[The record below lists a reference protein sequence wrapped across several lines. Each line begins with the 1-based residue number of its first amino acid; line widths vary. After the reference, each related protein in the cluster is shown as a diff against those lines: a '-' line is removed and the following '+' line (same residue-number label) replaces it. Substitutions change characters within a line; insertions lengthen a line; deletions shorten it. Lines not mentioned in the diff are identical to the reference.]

1 MAAPIFFEPHLNSG
15 CSSLENTENHNS
27 GVANVRNAKSCL
39 RIRVMNTTVR
49 HSLSKWGLIFAC
61 WTFLALLFSGP
72 QVIQAARQNRA
83 AEGWN
88 SVVGELIFS
97 YIWLGLTPLAIR
109 LSRSFRI
116 EGGQRFQR
124 LTIHFLA
131 SVVFLLVHVLI
142 FTVLSSPFGW
152 YSHITPFWSLYLLLI
167 LTFIPTNVMF
177 YWGVVV
183 IDHALNYYQKLQ
195 ERELRASQLEAQ
207 LAQSQLKLL
216 KMQLHPHFLFNTLN
230 AISALIRESPD
241 EADEMVSRLGDLL
254 RMTLETAGLHEVPF
268 KKELEFLK
276 HYLGIEQTR
285 FQDRLNVVM
294 AIEPET
300 LDGLVPS
307 MILQPLVEN
316 SVRHGVAPRPEGG
329 CIKIKAWR
337 DNSMLRLEVE
347 DDGPGLCCDTPLK
360 EGVGLTNTRARVR
373 NLYGDEHG
381 LTMRNVAGGGLVVSL
396 TIPFRTMPDNSNA
409 YA

>member
-1 MAAPIFFEPHLNSG
+1 MA
-15 CSSLENTENHNS
+15 T
-27 GVANVRNAKSCL
+27 
-39 RIRVMNTTVR
+39 NTTKR
-49 HSLSKWGLIFAC
+49 HTLSKWALIFAG
-61 WTFLALLFSGP
+61 WTFLAVLFSGP
-72 QVIQAARQNRA
+72 QMIQAVRQNRSVD
-83 AEGWN
+83 GWN
-88 SVVGELIFS
+88 SVLGELIFS
-97 YIWLGLTPLAIR
+97 YIWLALTPFAIW

-116 EGGQRFQR
+116 EGGQRFKS

-131 SVVFLLVHVLI
+131 SLVFLLIDVLFFAVVSI
-142 FTVLSSPFGW
+142 PFGW
-152 YSHITPFWSLYLLLI
+152 YSHLNPFWNRYFLLI
-167 LTFIPTNVMF
+167 LNFTPSNVMF
-177 YWGVVV
+177 YWGIV
-183 IDHALNYYQKLQ
+183 IIEHALDYYRKLQ

-207 LAQSQLKLL
+207 LAQSQLQVL

-254 RMTLETAGLHEVPF
+254 RMTLETAGLQEVPF

-276 HYLGIEQTR
+276 HYLDIEQTR
-285 FQDRLNVVM
+285 FQDRLKVEMV
-294 AIEPET
+294 IESDT

-337 DNSMLRLEVE
+337 DDLLLRLEVQ
-347 DDGPGLCCDTPLK
+347 DDGPGLCGDTPLK
-360 EGVGLTNTRARVR
+360 ERVGLTNTRARVT

-381 LTMRNVAGGGLVVSL
+381 LRMRNAADGGLVVSL
-396 TIPFRTMPDNSNA
+396 SIPFRTVSANSKT

>member
-1 MAAPIFFEPHLNSG
+1 MPI
-15 CSSLENTENHNS
+15 
-27 GVANVRNAKSCL
+27 
-39 RIRVMNTTVR
+39 NTTR
-49 HSLSKWGLIFAC
+49 RQTLTKWALIFIC
-61 WTFLALLFSGP
+61 WTLLAFLFSGP
-72 QVIQAARQNRA
+72 QMIQAVRLNRA

-88 SVVGELIFS
+88 SVLGELIFS
-97 YIWLGLTPLAIR
+97 YLWLALTPLAIW

-116 EGGQRFQR
+116 EEGQRLKS

-131 SVVFLLVHVLI
+131 SLVFLLFQVLL
-142 FTVLSSPFGW
+142 FTVISIPFGW
-152 YSHITPFWSLYLLLI
+152 YSHLNPFWNRYFLLI
-167 LTFIPTNVMF
+167 LNFTPSNVMF
-177 YWGVVV
+177 YWGIIV
-183 IDHALNYYQKLQ
+183 IEHALDYYQKLQ

-207 LAQSQLKLL
+207 LAQAQLQVL

-254 RMTLETAGLHEVPF
+254 RMTLETAGLQEVPF

-276 HYLGIEQTR
+276 HYLDIEQTR
-285 FQDRLNVVM
+285 FQDRLKVEM

-337 DNSMLRLEVE
+337 DNSLLRLEVE
-347 DDGPGLCCDTPLK
+347 DDGPGLSGNTPLK
-360 EGVGLTNTRARVR
+360 EGVGLTNTRARVS

-381 LTMRNVAGGGLVVSL
+381 LKLRDAAGGGLVVSL
-396 TIPFRTMPDNSNA
+396 SIPFRTVSGSSKA

>member
-1 MAAPIFFEPHLNSG
+1 VPTDS
-15 CSSLENTENHNS
+15 
-27 GVANVRNAKSCL
+27 
-39 RIRVMNTTVR
+39 TTR
-49 HSLSKWGLIFAC
+49 HALGKWALIFAG
-61 WTFLALLFSGP
+61 WTFLAFLFSGP
-72 QVIQAARQNRA
+72 QMIQAVRLHRA
-83 AEGWN
+83 ADGWD

-97 YIWLGLTPLAIR
+97 YLWLVLTPLVIW

-116 EGGQRFQR
+116 ESGRRFKS
-124 LTIHFLA
+124 LA
-131 SVVFLLVHVLI
+131 IQFVACVVFLLVQILV
-142 FTVLSSPFGW
+142 FTVIAIPFGW
-152 YSHITPFWSLYLLLI
+152 YAHLTPFWTRYFLLI
-167 LTFIPTNVMF
+167 LNFTPSNVMF
-177 YWGVVV
+177 YSGIVV
-183 IDHALNYYQKLQ
+183 IEHALDYYQKLQ

-207 LAQSQLKLL
+207 LAQSQLQVL

-254 RMTLETAGLHEVPF
+254 RMTLDTAGLQEVPF

-276 HYLGIEQTR
+276 HYLDIEQAR
-285 FQDRLNVVM
+285 FQDRLTVEM
-294 AIEPET
+294 AIESET

-337 DNSMLRLEVE
+337 DNSLLRLEVE
-347 DDGPGLCCDTPLK
+347 DDGPGLNGDGPVK
-360 EGVGLTNTRARVR
+360 ERVGLTNTRARVS
-373 NLYGDEHG
+373 NLYGHQHDLKLRHA
-381 LTMRNVAGGGLVVSL
+381 AGGGLVVSL
-396 TIPFRTMPDNSNA
+396 SIPYRTVSGSSNG

>member
-1 MAAPIFFEPHLNSG
+1 MPT
-15 CSSLENTENHNS
+15 NTP
-27 GVANVRNAKSCL
+27 RRK
-39 RIRVMNTTVR
+39 T
-49 HSLSKWGLIFAC
+49 LSKWALIFAG

-72 QVIQAARQNRA
+72 QMIQAIRQNRA
-83 AEGWN
+83 AEGWT
-88 SVVGELIFS
+88 SVIGELIFS
-97 YIWLGLTPLAIR
+97 YLWLALTPLAIW
-109 LSRSFRI
+109 LSQSFRI
-116 EGGQRFQR
+116 EGGQRFKS

-131 SVVFLLVHVLI
+131 SLVFILLQVFL
-142 FTVLSSPFGW
+142 FTVVAIPFGW
-152 YSHITPFWSLYLLLI
+152 YAQLTPFWNRYFLLI
-167 LTFIPTNVMF
+167 LNFTPSDVMF

-183 IDHALNYYQKLQ
+183 IEHALNYYRKLQ

-207 LAQSQLKLL
+207 LAQTQLQVL

-254 RMTLETAGLHEVPF
+254 RMTLETAGVQEVPF

-276 HYLGIEQTR
+276 HYLDIEQTR
-285 FQDRLNVVM
+285 FQDRLKVEMV
-294 AIEPET
+294 IEPET

-337 DNSMLRLEVE
+337 HHSLLRLEVE
-347 DDGPGLCCDTPLK
+347 DDGPGLGGDRPVK
-360 EGVGLTNTRARVR
+360 ERVGLTNTRARVS

-381 LTMRNVAGGGLVVSL
+381 LVLRHAAGGGLIASL
-396 TIPFRTMPDNSNA
+396 SIPFRTTAGSSNG
-409 YA
+409 YE

>member
-1 MAAPIFFEPHLNSG
+1 M
-15 CSSLENTENHNS
+15 
-27 GVANVRNAKSCL
+27 
-39 RIRVMNTTVR
+39 
-49 HSLSKWGLIFAC
+49 
-61 WTFLALLFSGP
+61 
-72 QVIQAARQNRA
+72 IQAIRQNRVA
-83 AEGWN
+83 DGWN
-88 SVVGELIFS
+88 SVLGELIFS
-97 YIWLGLTPLAIR
+97 YLWLALTPLVIW

-116 EGGQRFQR
+116 EVGQR
-124 LTIHFLA
+124 LKNVTIHVVA
-131 SVVFLLVHVLI
+131 SVVFLLFHIFI
-142 FTVLSSPFGW
+142 FTLISIPFGW
-152 YSHITPFWSLYLLLI
+152 YSQLTDFWTRYFLLI
-167 LTFIPTNVMF
+167 LNFTPSNVMF
-177 YWGVVV
+177 YWGIIV
-183 IDHALNYYQKLQ
+183 IEHALDYYQKLQ

-207 LAQSQLKLL
+207 LAQSQLEVL

-254 RMTLETAGLHEVPF
+254 RMTLETAGLQEVPF

-276 HYLGIEQTR
+276 HYLDIEQTR
-285 FQDRLNVVM
+285 FQDRLKVEM

-329 CIKIKAWR
+329 CVKIKAWL
-337 DNSMLRLEVE
+337 DNSLLRLEVE
-347 DDGPGLCCDTPLK
+347 DDGPGLGGDTPRK
-360 EGVGLTNTRARVR
+360 ERVGLTNTRARVS

-381 LTMRNVAGGGLVVSL
+381 LRLRHAAGGGLIVSL
-396 TIPFRTMPDNSNA
+396 SIPFRTVPGSSKA

>member
-1 MAAPIFFEPHLNSG
+1 MP
-15 CSSLENTENHNS
+15 T
-27 GVANVRNAKSCL
+27 
-39 RIRVMNTTVR
+39 NTTSR
-49 HSLSKWGLIFAC
+49 QTFSKWGLIFGG

-72 QVIQAARQNRA
+72 QMIQALRENRVA
-83 AEGWN
+83 DGWII
-88 SVVGELIFS
+88 VAGELIFS
-97 YIWLGLTPLAIR
+97 YLWLALTPLAIW
-109 LSRSFRI
+109 LSRTFRI

-124 LTIHFLA
+124 VTIHFLA
-131 SVVFLLVHVLI
+131 SVIFLLIHVLL
-142 FTVLSSPFGW
+142 FTVASTPLGWYTQISPFW
-152 YSHITPFWSLYLLLI
+152 NRYLLMV
-167 LTFIPTNVMF
+167 LTFTPTNVMF

-195 ERELRASQLEAQ
+195 ERELRASQLEAR
-207 LAQSQLKLL
+207 LAQSQLQLL

-241 EADEMVSRLGDLL
+241 EAEEMVSRLGGLL
-254 RMTLETAGLHEVPF
+254 RITLETARVQEVPF
-268 KKELEFLK
+268 KAELEFLK

-285 FQDRLNVVM
+285 FHDRLKVEM

-337 DNSMLRLEVE
+337 DGSMLRLEVE
-347 DDGPGLCCDTPLK
+347 DDGPGLCDDTPRK
-360 EGVGLTNTRARVR
+360 ERVGLTNTRARVR
-373 NLYGDEHG
+373 NLYGADHD
-381 LTMRNVAGGGLVVSL
+381 LTMRNAAGGGLVVGL
-396 TIPFRTMPDNSNA
+396 TIPFRTIADGAKA

>member
-1 MAAPIFFEPHLNSG
+1 MPTTSSRRRALN
-15 CSSLENTENHNS
+15 
-27 GVANVRNAKSCL
+27 
-39 RIRVMNTTVR
+39 
-49 HSLSKWGLIFAC
+49 KWALIFAA

-72 QVIQAARQNRA
+72 HMIQAIRQDRV

-88 SVVGELIFS
+88 TVLGELIFS
-97 YIWLGLTPLAIR
+97 YIWLALTPLAIW
-109 LSRSFRI
+109 LSKSFRI
-116 EGGQRFQR
+116 EGGQRFKT
-124 LTIHFLA
+124 LTVHFMACVIFLLGQ
-131 SVVFLLVHVLI
+131 VFL
-142 FTVLSSPFGW
+142 FTIISIPFGW
-152 YSHITPFWSLYLLLI
+152 YAQLTPFSNRYFLLI
-167 LTFIPTNVMF
+167 LNFTPTNVLF
-177 YWGVVV
+177 YWGIVV
-183 IDHALNYYQKLQ
+183 IEHALDYYQKLQ

-207 LAQSQLKLL
+207 LAQSQLQVL

-254 RMTLETAGLHEVPF
+254 RMTLESAGLQEVSF

-276 HYLGIEQTR
+276 HYLDIEQTR
-285 FQDRLNVVM
+285 FQDRLKVEL

-329 CIKIKAWR
+329 RIKIKAWR
-337 DNSMLRLEVE
+337 DNSLLRLEVE
-347 DDGPGLCCDTPLK
+347 DDGPGLVGDTPLK
-360 EGVGLTNTRARVR
+360 ERVGLSNTRARVR

-381 LTMRNVAGGGLVVSL
+381 LKLRNAAGGGLVVSL
-396 TIPFRTMPDNSNA
+396 SIPFKTSSKV

>member
-1 MAAPIFFEPHLNSG
+1 MP
-15 CSSLENTENHNS
+15 T
-27 GVANVRNAKSCL
+27 
-39 RIRVMNTTVR
+39 NTTTR
-49 HSLSKWGLIFAC
+49 QTLNKWALIFAG
-61 WTFLALLFSGP
+61 WTFLAFLFSGP
-72 QVIQAARQNRA
+72 QMIQAVRLHRA
-83 AEGWN
+83 AKGFD
-88 SVVGELIFS
+88 SIVGELIFS
-97 YIWLGLTPLAIR
+97 YLWLVFTPLAIW

-116 EGGQRFQR
+116 EVGQRFKS
-124 LTIHFLA
+124 LSIHFVA
-131 SVVFLLVHVLI
+131 CVVFLLVHVLI
-142 FTVLSSPFGW
+142 FTIISTPFGW
-152 YSHITPFWSLYLLLI
+152 YANLTPFSNRYFLLI
-167 LTFIPTNVMF
+167 LNFTPSNVMF
-177 YWGVVV
+177 YWGIVV
-183 IDHALNYYQKLQ
+183 IEHALDYYRKLQ

-207 LAQSQLKLL
+207 LAQSQLQVL

-254 RMTLETAGLHEVPF
+254 RMTLETAGLQEVPF

-276 HYLGIEQTR
+276 HYLDIEQTR
-285 FQDRLNVVM
+285 FQDRLKVEM
-294 AIEPET
+294 AIEPDT

-337 DNSMLRLEVE
+337 DDSLLRLEVE
-347 DDGPGLCCDTPLK
+347 DDGPGLSGEKPLK
-360 EGVGLTNTRARVR
+360 ERVGLTNTRARVS

-381 LTMRNVAGGGLVVSL
+381 LKLHHAAGGGLVASL
-396 TIPFRTMPDNSNA
+396 SIPFRTAAGSSNG

>member
-1 MAAPIFFEPHLNSG
+1 M
-15 CSSLENTENHNS
+15 
-27 GVANVRNAKSCL
+27 
-39 RIRVMNTTVR
+39 
-49 HSLSKWGLIFAC
+49 
-61 WTFLALLFSGP
+61 
-72 QVIQAARQNRA
+72 IQAIRLNRA
-83 AEGWN
+83 AEGWQ
-88 SVVGELIFS
+88 SVLSELVFS
-97 YIWLGLTPLAIR
+97 YLWVALTPLAIW
-109 LSRSFRI
+109 LSKSFRI
-116 EGGQRFQR
+116 EGGQRFKR

-131 SVVFLLVHVLI
+131 CVVFVQIHILL
-142 FTVLSSPFGW
+142 FTIISIPFGL
-152 YSHITPFWSLYLLLI
+152 YSQLTPFSNRYFLLI
-167 LTFIPTNVMF
+167 LNFTPSNVMF
-177 YWGVVV
+177 YWGIVV
-183 IDHALNYYQKLQ
+183 IEHALDYYRKLQ

-207 LAQSQLKLL
+207 LAQSQLQVL

-254 RMTLETAGLHEVPF
+254 RMTLETAGLQEVPF

-276 HYLGIEQTR
+276 HYLDIEQTR
-285 FQDRLNVVM
+285 FQDRLKVEM

-337 DNSMLRLEVE
+337 DNSLLRLEVE
-347 DDGPGLCCDTPLK
+347 DDGPGLCGDAPLK
-360 EGVGLTNTRARVR
+360 ERVGLTNTRARVS

-381 LTMRNVAGGGLVVSL
+381 LKLLSCCWW
-396 TIPFRTMPDNSNA
+396 RTNRQPKHPV
-409 YA
+409 

>member
-1 MAAPIFFEPHLNSG
+1 MP
-15 CSSLENTENHNS
+15 
-27 GVANVRNAKSCL
+27 
-39 RIRVMNTTVR
+39 TTTTRR
-49 HSLSKWGLIFAC
+49 HTLSKWALISAC

-72 QVIQAARQNRA
+72 QLIQAIRLNRT
-83 AEGWN
+83 AEGWKT
-88 SVVGELIFS
+88 VLGELIFS
-97 YIWLGLTPLAIR
+97 YLWLALTPLVIW

-116 EGGQRFQR
+116 EEGQRFGSV
-124 LTIHFLA
+124 TIHILA
-131 SVVFLLVHVLI
+131 SVGFLLFQVLL
-142 FTVLSSPFGW
+142 FTVISIPFGW
-152 YSHITPFWSLYLLLI
+152 YSDITPFWNRYFLLI
-167 LTFIPTNVMF
+167 LNFTPSDVMF
-177 YWGVVV
+177 YWGIVV
-183 IDHALNYYQKLQ
+183 IEHALNYHSKLQ
-195 ERELRASQLEAQ
+195 ERELKASQLEAQ
-207 LAQSQLKLL
+207 LAQAQLHVL

-254 RMTLETAGLHEVPF
+254 RMTLETAGLQEVPF

-276 HYLGIEQTR
+276 HYLDIEQTR
-285 FQDRLNVVM
+285 FQDRLKVEM

-337 DNSMLRLEVE
+337 DSSLLRLEVE
-347 DDGPGLCCDTPLK
+347 DDGPGLCGDTPPK
-360 EGVGLTNTRARVR
+360 ERVGLTNTRARVT

-381 LTMRNVAGGGLVVSL
+381 LRLRNAVDGGLVVSL
-396 TIPFRTMPDNSNA
+396 SIPFRTVSDSSNH

>member
-1 MAAPIFFEPHLNSG
+1 MAFAFKPRGLKADGHDRFQNSQ
-15 CSSLENTENHNS
+15 
-27 GVANVRNAKSCL
+27 VREIT
-39 RIRVMNTTVR
+39 RMPTTSNR
-49 HSLSKWGLIFAC
+49 RKPLSKWALIFAC

-72 QVIQAARQNRA
+72 QMIQAIRLNRT

-88 SVVGELIFS
+88 TVLGELIFS
-97 YIWLGLTPLAIR
+97 YLWLGLTPLVIR
-109 LSRSFRI
+109 LSRSFRV
-116 EGGQRFQR
+116 ESGQRFKG

-131 SVVFLLVHVLI
+131 CVVFLLLQVLL
-142 FTVLSSPFGW
+142 FTLISTPFGW
-152 YSHITPFWSLYLLLI
+152 YAHLTPFWNRYFLLI
-167 LTFIPTNVMF
+167 LNFTPSNVMF
-177 YWGVVV
+177 YWGIVV
-183 IDHALNYYQKLQ
+183 IEHAIDYYRKLQ

-207 LAQSQLKLL
+207 LAQSQLQVL

-254 RMTLETAGLHEVPF
+254 RMTLETAGLQEVPF
-268 KKELEFLK
+268 KKELEFLR
-276 HYLGIEQTR
+276 HYLDIEQTR
-285 FQDRLNVVM
+285 FQDRLKVEM

-307 MILQPLVEN
+307 LILQPLVEN

-337 DNSMLRLEVE
+337 DDSLLRLEVE
-347 DDGPGLCCDTPLK
+347 DDGPGLSANTQFK
-360 EGVGLTNTRARVR
+360 ERVGLTNTRARVS

-381 LTMRNVAGGGLVVSL
+381 LKLRHADGGGLIVSL
-396 TIPFRTMPDNSNA
+396 SIPFRTVAGNSNA